1 MSRFTSDLNVKMLGD
16 KAQLLQS
23 LDFFFVEKDRI
34 SYITVPKGFKT
45 DFASTPRI
53 LYPFFPP
60 IGRYTNASV
69 VHDYLYSIESD
80 YLKIKRS
87 LADKYFLQAMEIAG
101 VSPKRYL
108 MYWAVRIFGGL
119 KWKKK

>member
-23 LDFFFVEKDRI
+23 LEFFFDEKDRI

-69 VHDYLYSIESD
+69 VHDFLYSKESD
-80 YLKIKRS
+80 YLNIKRS
-87 LADKYFLQAMEIAG
+87 VADKCFLQAMKVAG
-101 VSPKRYL
+101 VSRKRYL
-108 MYWAVRIFGGL
+108 MYLGVRIGGFT